1 MRGGLPQFW
10 LRNGFPGVLLAPL
23 GWLMR
28 AVVAVRRHLY
38 RHGVLRSQ
46 KMPVPVIVVGNIF
59 VGGTGKTPLVA
70 WLCAQLQAMGHSPGI
85 VLRGYGGRSPEWPQ
99 RVFPESD
106 PVLLGDEAVL
116 LARQTRVPVAAGPV
130 RTEAARLLIDAGC
143 DVIIS
148 DDGLQHYA
156 LARDIEIA
164 VIDAV
169 RGLGNGRC
177 LPAGPL
183 REPPTRL
190 RTVDLVIANGPGS
203 PLTSYRF
210 DLVAQPL
217 QPLAHTD
224 AATPAAGPV
233 HAIAGIGNPQRFFD
247 ELRRQGFQP
256 IEHAFPDHHRFQP
269 DELKFADGLPIL
281 MTSKDAVKVA
291 AFADERCWM
300 LPVRAEPDSATKDA
314 LIALLKG
321 KLHEAD

>member
-1 MRGGLPQFW
+1 VRGGFPQFW
-10 LRNGFPGVLLAPL
+10 LRTGFPGVLLAPF
-23 GWLMR
+23 GWLMH
-28 AVVAVRRHLY
+28 AIATLRRRLY
-38 RHGVLRSQ
+38 LHGVLRSQ
-46 KMPVPVIVVGNIF
+46 KLPVPVIVVGNIF

-85 VLRGYGGRSPEWPQ
+85 VLRGYGGRSPDWPQ
-99 RVFPESD
+99 RVYPESD
-106 PVLLGDEAVL
+106 PVMLGDEAVL
-116 LARQTRVPVAAGPV
+116 LAQQTGVPVAAGPV
-130 RTEAARLLIDAGC
+130 RTEAAKLLVGAGC

-164 VIDAV
+164 VIDAA

-183 REPPTRL
+183 REPPGRL
-190 RTVDLVIANGPGS
+190 KAVDLVIANGKGS
-203 PLTSYRF
+203 PLTPHRF
-210 DLVAQPL
+210 ELVAQPL
-217 QPLAHTD
+217 QPLAHTS
-224 AATPAAGPV
+224 AAPPTDGPV

-269 DELKFADGLPIL
+269 GELKFADELPIL
-281 MTSKDAVKVA
+281 MTSKDAVKAA
-291 AFADERCWM
+291 AFADGNYWM
-300 LPVRAEPDSATKDA
+300 LPVRAEPDPATKDV

-321 KLHEAD
+321 KMP